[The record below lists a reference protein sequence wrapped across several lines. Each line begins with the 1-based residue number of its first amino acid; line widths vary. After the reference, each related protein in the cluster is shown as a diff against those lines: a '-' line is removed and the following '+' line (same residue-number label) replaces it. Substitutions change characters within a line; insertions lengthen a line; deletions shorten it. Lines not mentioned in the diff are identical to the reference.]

1 MGFETSIPIVNF
13 GPSLPLKT
21 PATPSEAV
29 KKQGVFVVWVVK
41 GGAIQKSIMEITEP
55 QNQPGTILGFGI
67 FSKKINPKNGHEVE
81 QFLVDNPVDD
91 TAAASLRAATPEIQE
106 SVLRRGNL
114 RLLDT

>member
-41 GGAIQKSIMEITEP
+41 GELYKNPSWKSQDLFQKNQSQKRPRGGAILGG
-55 QNQPGTILGFGI
+55 QPGG
-67 FSKKINPKNGHEVE
+67 
-81 QFLVDNPVDD
+81 
-91 TAAASLRAATPEIQE
+91 
-106 SVLRRGNL
+106 
-114 RLLDT
+114 

>member
-1 MGFETSIPIVNF
+1 M
-13 GPSLPLKT
+13 K
-21 PATPSEAV
+21 
-29 KKQGVFVVWVVK
+29 
-41 GGAIQKSIMEITEP
+41 ITEP
-55 QNQPGTILGFGI
+55 QKFNLVLSWDSGPFP
-67 FSKKINPKNGHEVE
+67 KKSIPKNGHEVE